1 MFTKFIESYSFFKI
15 VLSPLLIGSIV
26 GFALYQYFEQDQ
38 TGAVLFGVC
47 ILLGLIIGII
57 WAVRVTRKYGAH
69 HFISRVDASED
80 VTEAVSKKKK

>member
-1 MFTKFIESYSFFKI
+1 MFTKIIESYSFFKI
-15 VLSPLLIGSIV
+15 VLSPLLIGIIL

-38 TGAVLFGVC
+38 TGTVLFAVC

-69 HFISRVDASED
+69 RFISRVDASED
-80 VTEAVSKKKK
+80 IDRALNKNK